1 MKSTSKLLLLAEFSE
16 SQIAQIRSSAEA
28 TQLNA
33 NDVRYGLRIQG
44 ALKSKPPL
52 SRCRHLQVHLYLI
65 TGHFLPQP
73 EHRKVLLLLFPLDH
87 PTLERVPKQT

>member
-44 ALKSKPPL
+44 ALKSKP
-52 SRCRHLQVHLYLI
+52 LYHDVVI
-65 TGHFLPQP
+65 FKYTYI
-73 EHRKVLLLLFPLDH
+73 
-87 PTLERVPKQT
+87 